1 MSDYTKTTDFAVK
14 DGLASG
20 NPAKVIKG
28 TEIDVEFDNVQTAN
42 NTKMNNSNP
51 NYSGELTG
59 FEATFTGTMEA
70 ALVDGGTY

>member
-20 NPAKVIKG
+20 NPAKVVKG
-28 TEIDVEFDNVQTAN
+28 TEIDVEFNNIQIAN
-42 NTKMNNSNP
+42 NTKMDSTNP
-51 NYSGELTG
+51 NFSGTMTG
-59 FEATFTGTMEA
+59 FELTLTGEMEA